1 MMYQDITHVS
11 LDEFRAKTNGKRLVL
26 LYPWTHYRNVFLSHF
41 LADDKQTLVYYCV
54 PHPVKNV
61 RDWLSDMTN
70 TLKASYPNFGEKLT
84 EALKKKSP
92 SAEYLAESLASDL
105 GAISKKPVTLYIDQ
119 LDNVPFDEK
128 FTDFIINFI
137 EGMPDT
143 IQWVVSSRV
152 LAYQTWREY
161 VATGMAVVLGTERR
175 ANDVIFT
182 IEEQIKPQL
191 EVYAFGR
198 GHAVVNGQE
207 ITSWDGALPRNLF
220 FYFVDN
226 PLLTRDDIFTTFWN
240 NLPVKEATNVFHV
253 TKRKISERI
262 TLWDGEKEETHEL
275 TTYASGFYTPSPMVV
290 RHYDVAEFQAA
301 IDTAMLTDD
310 PNLKEQLYRY
320 AIDLYKSPFLDR
332 MENRL
337 EQKDENHRV
346 AQWIR
351 ARRLELQQ
359 LYAQALINMGRICK
373 GRNDLQSAL
382 GYFNRAVRELPERE
396 DIHREILT
404 LYYQLGMKNDMEAQ
418 YAFLKETLSTRLG
431 ILPSPITAEL
441 YNSLVRSK

>member
-1 MMYQDITHVS
+1 MMYQEITRVS
-11 LDEFRAKTNGKRLVL
+11 LDEFRQKTHGKRLVL
-26 LYPWTHYRNVFLSHF
+26 LYPQTPYRNLFLSHF
-41 LADDKQTLVYYCV
+41 LADDSQILVYYCV
-54 PHPVKNV
+54 PNHTKNV
-61 RDWLSDMTN
+61 REWLADMVT
-70 TLKASYPNFGEKLT
+70 TLKTSYPSFGEKLG
-84 EALKKKSP
+84 EAVKKKSP
-92 SAEYLAESLASDL
+92 SAEYLAESLSSDL
-105 GAISKKPVTLYIDQ
+105 SALGKKPVTLYIDQ

-128 FTDFIINFI
+128 FNDFIINFI
-137 EGMPDT
+137 DNLPDH
-143 IQWVVSSRV
+143 IQLVVSSRV

-161 VATGMAVVLGTERR
+161 VANGMAVVLGTERR

-198 GHAVVNGQE
+198 GHAIVNGQE

-226 PLLTRDDIFTTFWN
+226 PLLTRDDIFTTFWTS
-240 NLPVKEATNVFHV
+240 LPVKEATNVFHV

-262 TLWDGEKEETHEL
+262 TLWDGEQDVTYEL
-275 TTYASGFYTPSPMVV
+275 TTYASGFYTPSPLVV
-290 RHYDVAEFQAA
+290 RHYDVAEFQNA
-301 IDTAMLTDD
+301 IDTAMLTADV
-310 PNLKEQLYRY
+310 NLKEQLYRY
-320 AIDLYKSPFLDR
+320 AIDLYKSPFLDK

-373 GRNDLQSAL
+373 GRNDLELAL
-382 GYFNRAVRELPERE
+382 GYFNRAVHELPERE
-396 DIHREILT
+396 DIHREIMQ
-404 LYYQLGMKNDMEAQ
+404 LYHQLNMKADIEKQYQ
-418 YAFLKETLSTRLG
+418 FLKNLLNEKLG
-431 ILPSPITAEL
+431 IKPSPITTEL
-441 YNSLVRSK
+441 YKTLANS

>member
-1 MMYQDITHVS
+1 MMYQDVTRVS
-11 LDEFRAKTNGKRLVL
+11 LDDFRKKTQGKRLVL

-41 LADDKQTLVYYCV
+41 LADDSQTLVYYCV

-61 RDWLSDMTN
+61 RDWLSNMTA
-70 TLKASYPNFGEKLT
+70 TLKASYPDFGERLT

-92 SAEYLAESLASDL
+92 SAELMAESLASDL
-105 GAISKKPVTLYIDQ
+105 GVVGKKLVTLYIDQ

-128 FTDFIINFI
+128 FNDFIINFI
-137 EGMPDT
+137 DNMPEN
-143 IQWVVSSRV
+143 IKWVVSSRV

-161 VATGMAVVLGTERR
+161 VANGMAVVLGTERR
-175 ANDVIFT
+175 ANDIIFT
-182 IEEQIKPQL
+182 IEEEIKPQL

-198 GHAVVNGQE
+198 GHAVVNGEE

-262 TLWDGEKEETHEL
+262 TLFDGEDEVSYEL
-275 TTYASGFYTPSPMVV
+275 TTYASGFYTPSPLVV
-290 RHYDVAEFQAA
+290 RHYDVAEFQQA

-310 PNLKEQLYRY
+310 INLKEQLYRY

-337 EQKDENHRV
+337 EQKDESHRV

-351 ARRLELQQ
+351 SRRLELQQ
-359 LYAQALINMGRICK
+359 LYAQALVNMGRISK

-396 DIHREILT
+396 DIHREVMS
-404 LYYQLGMKNDMEAQ
+404 LYAQLGMKADVENQ
-418 YAFLKETLSTRLG
+418 YAFLKETLSARFG
-431 ILPSPITAEL
+431 IAPSSITTDL
-441 YNSLVRSK
+441 YRSLVK

>member
-1 MMYQDITHVS
+1 MMYQDVTRVS
-11 LDEFRAKTNGKRLVL
+11 LDDFRKKTQGKRLVL

-41 LADDKQTLVYYCV
+41 LADDSQTVVYYCV

-61 RDWLSDMTN
+61 RDWLSDMT
-70 TLKASYPNFGEKLT
+70 TTFKASYPDFGEKLT

-92 SAEYLAESLASDL
+92 SAELMAESLASDL
-105 GAISKKPVTLYIDQ
+105 GVLGKKPVTLYIDQ

-128 FTDFIINFI
+128 FNDFILNFI
-137 EGMPDT
+137 DNMPDN
-143 IQWVVSSRV
+143 IKWVVSSRV

-161 VATGMAVVLGTERR
+161 VANGMAVVLGTERR
-175 ANDVIFT
+175 ANDIIFT
-182 IEEQIKPQL
+182 IEQEIKPQL

-198 GHAVVNGQE
+198 GHAVVNGEE

-226 PLLTRDDIFTTFWN
+226 PLLTRDDIFTTFWH

-262 TLWDGEKEETHEL
+262 TLFDGEQEISYEL

-290 RHYDVAEFQAA
+290 RHYDVAEFQQA

-310 PNLKEQLYRY
+310 MNLKEQLYRY

-351 ARRLELQQ
+351 SRRLELQQ

-373 GRNDLQSAL
+373 GRNDLHSAL

-396 DIHREILT
+396 DIHREIMSI
-404 LYYQLGMKNDMEAQ
+404 YAQMGMKADVENQ
-418 YAFLKETLSTRLG
+418 YVFLKETLSARFG
-431 ILPSPITAEL
+431 ITPSDITNDL
-441 YNSLVRSK
+441 YRSLVK

>member
-1 MMYQDITHVS
+1 
-11 LDEFRAKTNGKRLVL
+11 
-26 LYPWTHYRNVFLSHF
+26 
-41 LADDKQTLVYYCV
+41 
-54 PHPVKNV
+54 
-61 RDWLSDMTN
+61 
-70 TLKASYPNFGEKLT
+70 
-84 EALKKKSP
+84 
-92 SAEYLAESLASDL
+92 
-105 GAISKKPVTLYIDQ
+105 
-119 LDNVPFDEK
+119 
-128 FTDFIINFI
+128 
-137 EGMPDT
+137 
-143 IQWVVSSRV
+143 
-152 LAYQTWREY
+152 
-161 VATGMAVVLGTERR
+161 VVLGTERR

-198 GHAVVNGQE
+198 GHAVVNGEE

-262 TLWDGEKEETHEL
+262 TLWDGEQDTTYEL
-275 TTYASGFYTPSPMVV
+275 TTYASGFYTPSPVVV
-290 RHYDVAEFQAA
+290 RHYDVAEFQSAT
-301 IDTAMLTDD
+301 DTAMLTDD
-310 PNLKEQLYRY
+310 PNLREQLYRY

-373 GRNDLQSAL
+373 GRNDLHSAL

-404 LYYQLGMKNDMEAQ
+404 LYYQLGMKSDMEKQ

-431 ILPSPITAEL
+431 ILPSPITTEL
-441 YNSLVRSK
+441 YNSLIRSK

>member
-1 MMYQDITHVS
+1 MMYQDVTHVS
-11 LDEFRAKTNGKRLVL
+11 LDEFRKKTKGKSLVL
-26 LYPWTHYRNVFLSHF
+26 LYPWTPYRNLFLSHF
-41 LADDKQTLVYYCV
+41 LADDKAGIVYYCV

-61 RDWLSDMTN
+61 RDWLADMVT
-70 TLKASYPNFGEKLT
+70 TLGATIPNFGEKLK
-84 EALKKKSP
+84 EAFKKKSP
-92 SAEYLAESLASDL
+92 SAELLAESLASDL
-105 GAISKKPVTLYIDQ
+105 LASGQKNIILYVDQ
-119 LDNVPFDEK
+119 LDYVPFDEK
-128 FTDFIINFI
+128 FNDFIINFI
-137 EGMPDT
+137 DNLPDG
-143 IQWVVSSRV
+143 IQWVISSRV

-161 VATGMAVVLGTERR
+161 VANGMAVVLGTERR

-198 GHAVVNGQE
+198 GHAVVNGEE

-226 PLLTRDDIFTTFWN
+226 PLLTRDDIFNTFWN

-262 TLWDGEKEETHEL
+262 TLWDGEKENSYEL

-290 RHYDVAEFQAA
+290 RHYDVAEFQSAV
-301 IDTAMLTDD
+301 DTAMLTEDE
-310 PNLKEQLYRY
+310 NLKEQLYRY
-320 AIDLYKSPFLDR
+320 AIDLYKSPFLDK

-351 ARRLELQQ
+351 ARRAELQQ
-359 LYAQALINMGRICK
+359 LYAQSLIGMGRICK
-373 GRNDLQSAL
+373 GRNDLVPAL
-382 GYFNRAVRELPERE
+382 GYFNRAVKELPERE
-396 DIHREILT
+396 DIHREILG
-404 LYYQLGMKNDMEAQ
+404 LYYQLGMQADVERQ
-418 YAFLKETLSTRLG
+418 YAFLKETLASRLG
-431 ILPSPITAEL
+431 IAPSPITAEL
-441 YNSLVRSK
+441 YQMLTHG

>member
-1 MMYQDITHVS
+1 MMYQDVTRVS
-11 LDEFRAKTNGKRLVL
+11 LDEFRQKTDGKRLVL
-26 LYPWTHYRNVFLSHF
+26 LYPWTHYRNLFLSHF
-41 LADDKQTLVYYCV
+41 LEDGKSGLVYYCV

-61 RDWLSDMTN
+61 RDWLSDMVATLN
-70 TLKASYPNFGEKLT
+70 TTFPGFGEKLS

-92 SAEYLAESLASDL
+92 SAELLAESLSADL
-105 GAISKKPVTLYIDQ
+105 TALKQKQMILYVDQ
-119 LDNVPFDEK
+119 LDYVPFDEK
-128 FTDFIINFI
+128 FNDFIINFI
-137 EGMPDT
+137 DNLPDG

-161 VATGMAVVLGTERR
+161 VANGMAVVLGTERR

-226 PLLTRDDIFTTFWN
+226 PLLTRDDIFNTFWN

-262 TLWDGEKEETHEL
+262 TLWDGEEENTYEL
-275 TTYASGFYTPSPMVV
+275 TTYASGFYTPSPLVV
-290 RHYDVAEFQAA
+290 RHYDVAEFQTAV
-301 IDTAMLTDD
+301 DTAMLSDD
-310 PNLKEQLYRY
+310 MYLKEQLYRY
-320 AIDLYKSPFLDR
+320 AIDLYKSPFLDK

-351 ARRLELQQ
+351 SRRLELQQ
-359 LYAQALINMGRICK
+359 LYAQALIGMGRICK
-373 GRNDLQSAL
+373 DRNDLQAAL

-396 DIHREILT
+396 DIHREVLQ
-404 LYYQLGMKNDMEAQ
+404 LYYQLGMQADVERQ
-418 YAFLKETLSTRLG
+418 YAFLKDTLSSRLG
-431 ILPSPITAEL
+431 IAPSPITTDL
-441 YNSLVRSK
+441 YQLLTHG